1 MSDQH
6 MPPHQV
12 RVVEEKRELLTRV
25 EALGRFLGTPVFAG
39 LEPGEQSRLR
49 RQLGVM
55 QEYADILTERIRH
68 F

>member
-6 MPPHQV
+6 MPAHQV
-12 RVVEEKRELLTRV
+12 RVVEEKRELLTKV
-25 EALGRFLGTPVFAG
+25 EALGKFLGTPVFAG
-39 LEPGEQSRLR
+39 LPYEEQSRMR

-55 QEYADILTERIRH
+55 QEYADILEARIKN